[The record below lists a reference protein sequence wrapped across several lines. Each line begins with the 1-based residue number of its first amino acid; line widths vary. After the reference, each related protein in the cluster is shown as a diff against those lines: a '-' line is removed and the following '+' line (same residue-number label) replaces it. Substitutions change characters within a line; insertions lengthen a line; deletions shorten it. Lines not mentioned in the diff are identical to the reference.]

1 MQTIGER
8 LEDAR
13 KKKGISLR
21 EAAEA
26 TKIRS
31 EYLQKFEN
39 NQFDFDLAGIYVRG
53 FLRAYAN
60 YLKVPS
66 DKIVNDYTALTASA
80 SRPRQPSREVYG
92 RMDISVASSSLPANE
107 ASAAAAP
114 DSSTAETPRRL
125 PRPGNVSAGSRLDPA
140 VVYRIAIGLIILV
153 VLGLVAWGVTALVRG
168 SSPAQAPAT
177 SRVQIAPAA
186 SASTEPT
193 LTFIALDTVR
203 IKVSVRNP
211 DGTPDEVLLPDVTL
225 SRGESRTVPKRGPLY
240 LTATA
245 LENVAIEENGHRT
258 NIRDQGL
265 TGYNRVQIG
274 R

>member
-31 EYLQKFEN
+31 DYLQNFESN
-39 NQFDFDLAGIYVRG
+39 KFDFDLAEIYVRG
-53 FLRAYAN
+53 FLRTYAN
-60 YLKVPS
+60 FLKVS
-66 DKIVNDYTALTASA
+66 ADKIVNDYTALTASA
-80 SRPRQPSREVYG
+80 SRTRQPNREVYG
-92 RMDISVASSSLPANE
+92 RMDISVASAAPVNE
-107 ASAAAAP
+107 VSAAAAP
-114 DSSTAETPRRL
+114 DAGTTETPRRL
-125 PRPGNVSAGSRLDPA
+125 PRPGNVSAGAALDPA
-140 VVYRIAIGLIILV
+140 IVYRIGIGALIV
-153 VLGLVAWGVTALVRG
+153 VLLGLVAWGIFALVHNNK
-168 SSPAQAPAT
+168 PD
-177 SRVQIAPAA
+177 AA
-186 SASTEPT
+186 RASTSNLSVTPANEPSI
-193 LTFIALDTVR
+193 TFVALDSVR

-211 DGTPDEVLLPDVTL
+211 DGTPGDVLLPDVTL
-225 SRGESRTVPKRGPLY
+225 TRGESRTVPKRGPLY

-245 LENVAIEENGHRT
+245 LENVAIEENGRRI